1 MDDHDARG
9 GDEMTTTAAADT
21 PGAEVAGSG
30 LDLERV
36 RRLVGRSSTFNS
48 ARDPVNEPMI
58 RHWCDVL
65 GEANPLYTD
74 PGAAAASV
82 YGGIVAP
89 PAMLDVWDKPGIRQ
103 TRDPDNPQ
111 SMALTLLDAAGFTS
125 TVDVNSELEFARP
138 LRPGEVV
145 HSTLTLED
153 VSEEKRTGLGVGH
166 FVTSRIRYLV
176 GEEVVGSVLFR
187 VLKFRP
193 GSGRAAETAADP
205 RAQRD
210 PDPAKRPRP
219 AINRDNQYFWDGA
232 RRHEL
237 RIQTCN
243 RCGAKFFPPTPRC
256 SNCGSFDLGSTVAS
270 GRGTLY
276 SWAAPHHPQVDGF
289 HYPVLVGLV
298 ELEEGTRL
306 VSNVVGCTRD
316 QLRVG
321 MPLELFWLDSHPAL
335 VDGAD
340 DSRGP
345 ISLPQFRPARASR
358 SETTRSA
365 GDVEVGEPLPLDA
378 IPLTTTLIV
387 GGALMTRDYFDGHHD
402 RDMAIQ
408 RGSQDVFMN
417 IHTTLGLVERYVSDW
432 AGPEAVWRALRVRLG
447 APNYPYDTMT
457 MSGDVR
463 TVDAATGA
471 VTVAFRGTN
480 RLGDHVSGTAE
491 LLLPGGTSY
500 QQTVASWGSAR

>member
-1 MDDHDARG
+1 
-9 GDEMTTTAAADT
+9 MTTTATDGPPDAATEARGVD
-21 PGAEVAGSG
+21 
-30 LDLERV
+30 LDELRA
-36 RRLVGRSSTFNS
+36 LVGRSSPFNS

-65 GEANPLYTD
+65 GEENPVYTD
-74 PGAAAASV
+74 AGAAAASAF
-82 YGGIVAP
+82 GGIVAP
-89 PAMLDVWDKPGIRQ
+89 PAMLDVWDKPGLPQR
-103 TRDPDNPQ
+103 RDPDNPQ
-111 SMALTLLDAAGFTS
+111 SAALTVLDHHGFTS
-125 TVDVNSELEFARP
+125 TVAVNSELEFARF
-138 LRPGEVV
+138 LRPGELV

-153 VSEEKRTGLGVGH
+153 VSDEKHTGLGVGH

-176 GEEVVGSVLFR
+176 GDEMVGSVLFR

-193 GSGRAAETAADP
+193 GTGRPADPAPERAAA
-205 RAQRD
+205 RD

-232 RRHEL
+232 RDHEL

-256 SNCGSFDLGSTVAS
+256 SECGGFDMGFTVAS
-270 GRGTLY
+270 GRATLY
-276 SWAAPHHPQVDGF
+276 SFAVPHHPQADGF
-289 HYPVLVGLV
+289 RYPVLVGLV

-306 VSNVVGCTRD
+306 VSNIVGCTREH
-316 QLRVG
+316 LSVG
-321 MPLELFWLDSHPAL
+321 MPLEVCWLDSHPAL

-345 ISLPQFRPARASR
+345 ISLPQFRPARVPR
-358 SETTRSA
+358 RETTRA
-365 GDVEVGEPLPLDA
+365 VADVEVGEPLPLDA

-402 RDMAIQ
+402 RDMAVR
-408 RGSQDVFMN
+408 RGSKDVFMN
-417 IHTTLGLVERYVSDW
+417 IHTTLGLVERYISDW

-457 MSGDVR
+457 MSGR
-463 TVDAATGA
+463 VDAVDTASGA
-471 VTVAFRGTN
+471 VTIAFRGTN
-480 RLGDHVSGTAE
+480 QLGDHVSGTAE
-491 LLLPGGTSY
+491 LLLPGGRAY
-500 QQTVASWGSAR
+500 AEAVGAR

>member
-1 MDDHDARG
+1 
-9 GDEMTTTAAADT
+9 MTTTAQPESRSDAATDA
-21 PGAEVAGSG
+21 PAGG
-30 LDLERV
+30 VDLDAL
-36 RRLVGRSSTFNS
+36 RRLVGRSSPFNV

-58 RHWCDVL
+58 RHWCDII
-65 GEANPLYTD
+65 GDANPIYTD
-74 PGAAAASV
+74 ESAAAASAF
-82 YGGIVAP
+82 GHIVAP
-89 PAMLDVWDKPGIRQ
+89 PAMLDVWDKPGLHQ
-103 TRDPDNPQ
+103 KRDPDNPQ
-111 SMALTLLDAAGFTS
+111 SAALDLLDAHGFTS
-125 TVDVNSELEFARP
+125 TVAVNSELEFARS
-138 LRPGEVV
+138 LVPGEWV

-153 VSEEKRTGLGVGH
+153 VSEEKHTGLGVGH
-166 FVTSRIRYLV
+166 FVTSRLTYLV
-176 GEEVVGSVLFR
+176 GDEVVGSVLFR

-193 GSGRAAETAADP
+193 GSGRSAAAADGSP
-205 RAQRD
+205 MRD

-232 RRHEL
+232 RVHEL
-237 RIQTCN
+237 RIQKCTD
-243 RCGAKFFPPTPRC
+243 CGVLRFPPSPRC
-256 SNCGSFDLGSTVAS
+256 AECGSFETTFIVAS
-270 GRGTLY
+270 GRATLY
-276 SWAAPHHPQVDGF
+276 SWAAPHFPQADGF

-306 VSNVVGCTRD
+306 VSNIVGCTRE
-316 QLRVG
+316 QLHIG
-321 MPLELFWLDSHPAL
+321 MPLELFWIDSHPAL

-345 ISLPQFRPARASR
+345 ISLPQFRPARPVRRA
-358 SETTRSA
+358 TTLTESDVQV
-365 GDVEVGEPLPLDA
+365 GDQLPIDP

-402 RDMAIQ
+402 RDMALR
-408 RGSQDVFMN
+408 RGSTDVFMN

-457 MSGDVR
+457 MSGLVDD
-463 TVDAATGA
+463 VDAERGI

-491 LLLPGGTSY
+491 LALPGGSAHREA
-500 QQTVASWGSAR
+500 VAR